1 MPSGQRH
8 SPRVSIDCPVTLLR
22 RHGAPIGGHTEDV
35 GPGGARIVVDRP
47 LRIDEE
53 LDFDLVLGDVHV
65 DGSARVLR
73 QQDSHRYAL
82 RFEAI
87 GAEAER
93 LLADTVTRS
102 DDG

>member
-22 RHGAPIGGHTEDV
+22 RHGAPVGGHTEDV

-53 LDFDLVLGDVHV
+53 LDFDLLLGDVHV
-65 DGSARVLR
+65 DGRARVLR
-73 QQDSHRYAL
+73 QQSANRYAL
-82 RFEAI
+82 RFEALDD
-87 GAEAER
+87 EAAR
-93 LLADTVTRS
+93 LLVATATRS
-102 DDG
+102 G